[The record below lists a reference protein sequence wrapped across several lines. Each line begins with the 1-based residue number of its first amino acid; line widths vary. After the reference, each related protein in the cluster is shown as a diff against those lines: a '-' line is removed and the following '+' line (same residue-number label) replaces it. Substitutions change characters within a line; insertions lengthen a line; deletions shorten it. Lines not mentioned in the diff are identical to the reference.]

1 MLSGFYETINKRRRI
16 MLKKFFLL
24 SALGLI
30 FVLIFN
36 GCEKKAEVAESAKTD
51 EVTIALSP
59 SAEEV
64 KGEQFSLQLSDLK
77 IIKTIDKSTKE
88 LTTTPNL
95 KGNIKIKNIS
105 KNILEI
111 QGVTFQYLDGSG
123 NLIPFKTG
131 EKNVTVS
138 TYMRDL
144 QPGKES
150 ETSLDVTVPM
160 TAVKEKSLSKI
171 QANVV
176 YIPTPLKRESL
187 DVAVKMEEK

>member
-1 MLSGFYETINKRRRI
+1 

-88 LTTTPNL
+88 LTTTPHL

-111 QGVTFQYLDGSG
+111 QGVTLQYFDASG
-123 NLIPFKTG
+123 TLIPFKTG

-160 TAVKEKSLSKI
+160 AAVKEKSLSKI

-176 YIPTPLKRESL
+176 YIPTPLKRESMEIP
-187 DVAVKMEEK
+187 VKMEEK